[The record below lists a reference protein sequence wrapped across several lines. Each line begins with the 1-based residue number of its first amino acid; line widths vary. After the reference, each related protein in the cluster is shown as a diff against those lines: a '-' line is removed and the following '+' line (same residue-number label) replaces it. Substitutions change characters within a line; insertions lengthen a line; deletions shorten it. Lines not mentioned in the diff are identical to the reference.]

1 MGIIRGKSKFNSWKE
16 ARPDIRRIGRELGVE
31 YVLEGS
37 VRRAGNRLRIAAQ
50 LIRVNLSARHFTH
63 RNLNRKGAKMKL
75 KLFIGLV
82 VVCAT
87 SVPGWGQ
94 THPSGGGKSEIAK
107 AANQAQDLQPG
118 VMRNWDVA
126 MQLSLGV
133 ADAMPADKYDFRAA
147 KGVRTFGEQVTH
159 TAGVIAQLLSWVTDK
174 PAPPNGVNT
183 FDQLKTKEE
192 MMAAFRKT
200 VGEGTE
206 ALKKMTDKQLAEKVE
221 TQFFGKTTR
230 YDVLMNLIGH
240 TNRQYGQMVVY
251 LRLNGIV
258 PPNSRN

>member
-1 MGIIRGKSKFNSWKE
+1 
-16 ARPDIRRIGRELGVE
+16 
-31 YVLEGS
+31 
-37 VRRAGNRLRIAAQ
+37 
-50 LIRVNLSARHFTH
+50 
-63 RNLNRKGAKMKL
+63 MKL
-75 KLFIGLV
+75 KLFILV
-82 VVCAT
+82 IVCAT

-94 THPSGGGKSEIAK
+94 TQPSGGGRPDLAQ
-107 AANQAQDLQPG
+107 AAIQAQDLQPA
-118 VMRNWDVA
+118 VMRNWNVA

-147 KGVRTFGEQVTH
+147 KGVRTFAEQVAH
-159 TAGVIAQLLSWVTDK
+159 TAGVIAQLLSWVMDK
-174 PAPPNGVNT
+174 PAPTGGVNT

-192 MMAAFRKT
+192 LMAAFRKT
-200 VGEGTE
+200 VGEGAE
-206 ALKKMTDKQLAEKVE
+206 ALKNMTDKQLAEKVE

-258 PPNSRN
+258 PPNSRDR